1 MAIQNIRKVFK
12 RTVFLYNDCSDLPI
26 DNFDKIYNTKD
37 LKYLVV
43 SYDGYKSL
51 DVPIGAK
58 QRWVEIFDEW
68 VKLCDSSTMFYY
80 YQLLSQV
87 AYLETRYLVVKI
99 MLYQMY
105 SRDMS
110 DKTLDLYI
118 EELKEWRYFYNKEN
132 DKLFEI
138 KRLLHLHR
146 ASTNK
151 LGLKKSELEMMQ
163 KENGQEETQT
173 LEQQAVNLE
182 QVTGRNNIDTKTTSV
197 KKWREI
203 IKIANRIN
211 EQRRKNG

>member
-1 MAIQNIRKVFK
+1 MAIENIKRVFK
-12 RTVFLYNDCSDLPI
+12 KRVFLYNDCSDLPI
-26 DNFDKIYNTKD
+26 YNFDKIYNTQD

-43 SYDGYKSL
+43 SYDGYKSI
-51 DVPIGAK
+51 DIPIGAK
-58 QRWVEIFDEW
+58 QRWVKIFDEW

-87 AYLETRYLVVKI
+87 AYLEIRYLVVKV

-110 DKTLDLYI
+110 DKTLDWYI

-132 DKLFEI
+132 DKLLEI

-163 KENGQEETQT
+163 KENGQEEAQS
-173 LEQQAVNLE
+173 LEKQAAHLE
-182 QVTGRNNIDTKTTSV
+182 QVTGKNNIDTKITSV
-197 KKWREI
+197 KKWLEI
-203 IKIANRIN
+203 IQIANRIN